1 MAILTAA
8 QKQLYLDGESGHCP
22 FCNDSDISGG
32 QIQIEGAEAW
42 QYVSCS
48 ACHETWTDIFKLVAV
63 ETQDEL
69 DAATAKARG

>member
-1 MAILTAA
+1 MAILTVE
-8 QKQLYLDGESGHCP
+8 QKAKYLEGGAGACP
-22 FCNDSDISGG
+22 FCGDTDISGG

-69 DAATAKARG
+69 DEAANARG